1 MIFWGPHDFEIA
13 MTRPRLPRALR
24 ALALGAVGMAPW
36 CFAAEMPEMFR
47 GWESLGDSMVV
58 SWDLVGFN
66 GI

>member
-1 MIFWGPHDFEIA
+1 